1 VAGSGGRVR
10 DRRPGRGVRDR
21 RHRGR
26 DARRAHRP
34 GRHGPRPAHVPGRRV
49 DGALPR
55 PRQRLGGR
63 GSAARRGRGRAA
75 GGADRRRRAP
85 AAHGG
90 GEADHAGG
98 GRRRGRPGG
107 TGARRAGRPRRRRR
121 RAARGPR
128 VAPAPRRARVGRDGD
143 VARARA
149 RAGRRARGGRRVRA
163 ARAGGSVAEPAGGA
177 RAGSGSSPAP
187 TGSEAVPLVVAA
199 DGGLRHA
206 VDLGLRPDLLV
217 GDMDSV
223 TARALDA
230 FPALPT
236 ERHPTAKDELDLEL
250 ALAAARR
257 LGATSARVLGA
268 FGGRLDHSL
277 ATLLVAARL
286 AAAEPAFPVSLHG
299 GPHAARVCTPALPAT
314 LAVRPGTTVSLLA
327 LSGDAVASATGLAY
341 PVVGLRLPFGAG
353 LGVSNVATGES
364 VDVLCASG
372 AV

>member
-1 VAGSGGRVR
+1 M
-10 DRRPGRGVRDR
+10 
-21 RHRGR
+21 
-26 DARRAHRP
+26 
-34 GRHGPRPAHVPGRRV
+34 
-49 DGALPR
+49 
-55 PRQRLGGR
+55 
-63 GSAARRGRGRAA
+63 
-75 GGADRRRRAP
+75 
-85 AAHGG
+85 
-90 GEADHAGG
+90 
-98 GRRRGRPGG
+98 
-107 TGARRAGRPRRRRR
+107 
-121 RAARGPR
+121 
-128 VAPAPRRARVGRDGD
+128 
-143 VARARA
+143 
-149 RAGRRARGGRRVRA
+149 
-163 ARAGGSVAEPAGGA
+163 
-177 RAGSGSSPAP
+177 SGSSPAP
-187 TGSEAVPLVVAA
+187 TGSEAVALVLAGGEPPLARLLPPLLAGTSLVVAA

-268 FGGRLDHSL
+268 FGGRLDHSR

-299 GPHAARVCTPALPAT
+299 GPHEARVCTPALPAT

-372 AV
+372 AVAVIAEHEPG